1 MKLPVENVLFES
13 LVCTPFE
20 RTVAWT
26 APPQTFSIAL
36 TCSDYKRSRY
46 STPNSRRSF
55 IGTRA
60 RCATR
65 PHDATSR
72 TPKDVSKGVML
83 LTTSALRGQGPL
95 LLMAAI
101 PTHARSNS
109 ERGLKLPHLSLLVSA
124 LLPLDPATHPPH
136 PIMSD
141 LEARVQKILDDA
153 TSSGGP
159 VGCTFAAIDRKGEIL
174 VNVAS
179 GYEELGNH
187 SRPAKPDSL
196 YCLYSCTKAI
206 ATIAVMQL
214 VEQGKI
220 SLDDHVGDKVLQVAA
235 ATLADGTKPNKPI
248 TLRHLLTHTAGFG
261 YTFFSPEL
269 KRWSERAGIDEFAGT
284 LEGITSP
291 LIAQPGEDWNYG
303 VNIDWAGIYLEKVTG
318 MTLGA
323 YCKKHVFEPL
333 GADDIEFG
341 LLPQNKDRLVAMHQ
355 RGEDGTMTVRKHLDF
370 TYKSSFD
377 SAGAGCIG
385 SIESYLKCVSILMN
399 DGVGANGT
407 RILKAETVQ
416 QMLQDHLG
424 DVRTFSGADPMERK
438 IPAANP
444 ELTHPIEMMPGV
456 KKGWG
461 LSFQILQDDLPHGRK
476 AGSVWWAGLCN
487 NYWQVDPTSGIATMI
502 LSQSFPFNDPKAI
515 VPWITAEAEVYK
527 SLRG

>member
-1 MKLPVENVLFES
+1 
-13 LVCTPFE
+13 
-20 RTVAWT
+20 
-26 APPQTFSIAL
+26 
-36 TCSDYKRSRY
+36 
-46 STPNSRRSF
+46 
-55 IGTRA
+55 
-60 RCATR
+60 
-65 PHDATSR
+65 
-72 TPKDVSKGVML
+72 
-83 LTTSALRGQGPL
+83 
-95 LLMAAI
+95 
-101 PTHARSNS
+101 
-109 ERGLKLPHLSLLVSA
+109 
-124 LLPLDPATHPPH
+124 
-136 PIMSD
+136 MSD
-141 LEARVQKILDDA
+141 LEARVKKILDDA
-153 TSSGGP
+153 TSSDGP
-159 VGCTFAAIDRKGEIL
+159 VGCTFAAIDRSGKIL

-179 GYEELGNH
+179 GYEELGNQ

-220 SLDDHVGDKVLQVAA
+220 SLDDHVGDKVPQVAA
-235 ATLADGTKPNKPI
+235 ATLADGSKPNKPI
-248 TLRHLLTHTAGFG
+248 TLGHLLTHTAGFG
-261 YTFFSPEL
+261 YTFFEPEI
-269 KRWSERAGIDEFAGT
+269 KRWSENAGVDEFSGT

-341 LLPQNKDRLVAMHQ
+341 LVPQNKDRLVAMHQ
-355 RGEDGTMTVRKHLDF
+355 RGEDGTMTVRKHLEF

-424 DVRTFSGADPMERK
+424 DVRTFSGADPMERR
-438 IPAANP
+438 IPAATP

-461 LSFQILQDDLPHGRK
+461 LSFQILHDDLPHGRK

-502 LSQSFPFNDPKAI
+502 LSQSFPFNDPKVI
-515 VPWITAEAEVYK
+515 VPWITAEAEVYN
-527 SLRG
+527 SLQG